1 MNIIDT
7 KISRHES
14 PDLVKVE
21 FVGDEDAIMISMR
34 GEGVNDLSDDQAIG
48 RARSVMSSCLSHNYD
63 RAASDIPAAGIDQT
77 RSQP

>member
-7 KISRHES
+7 KISRHEN

-21 FVGDEDAIMISMR
+21 FVGDEDAVMISMR

-48 RARSVMSSCLSHNYD
+48 RAQSVMSSCLSHGRD
-63 RAASDIPAAGIDQT
+63 ADASDNPAAGVDQT
-77 RSQP
+77 LSQP

>member
-7 KISRHES
+7 KISRHEN

-21 FVGDEDAIMISMR
+21 FVGDEDAVMISMR

-48 RARSVMSSCLSHNYD
+48 RAQSVMSSCLFNNRD
-63 RAASDIPAAGIDQT
+63 GDASDNPAAGFDQT
-77 RSQP
+77 LSQP

>member
-21 FVGDEDAIMISMR
+21 FVGDEDAVMISMR
-34 GEGVNDLSDDQAIG
+34 GEDVNDLSDDQAIG
-48 RARSVMSSCLSHNYD
+48 RAQSVMSSCLSSNRGGD
-63 RAASDIPAAGIDQT
+63 ASDNPGAGVDQIL
-77 RSQP
+77 SQP

>member
-7 KISRHES
+7 KISRHEH

-21 FVGDEDAIMISMR
+21 FVGDEDAVMISMR

-48 RARSVMSSCLSHNYD
+48 RAQSVMSSCLSHNHD
-63 RAASDIPAAGIDQT
+63 GAASDNPAAGVDQT
-77 RSQP
+77 LSQP